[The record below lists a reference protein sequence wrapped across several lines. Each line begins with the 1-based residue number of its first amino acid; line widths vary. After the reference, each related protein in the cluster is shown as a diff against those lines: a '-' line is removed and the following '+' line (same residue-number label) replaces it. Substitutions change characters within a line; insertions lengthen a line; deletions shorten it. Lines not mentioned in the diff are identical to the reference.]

1 MSPLP
6 PHEIPTDVLYE
17 ILLQYGVKNLS
28 FLWLNCRPVSRNF
41 KDVVERVF
49 VTKHLRKTWLHV
61 EIGRRIQRISHTS
74 LIDYILYRSK

>member
-49 VTKHLRKTWLHV
+49 VTKHLKKTWLHV
-61 EIGRRIQRISHTS
+61 EIGRRI
-74 LIDYILYRSK
+74 